1 MLSLQDRKEGKM
13 HYTPEQLKEFI
24 NENDTFGKSNA
35 IQITHLEE
43 GYAEAE
49 LQVNPNSMN
58 AVHTV
63 QGGAIFTL
71 ADMAFAGAAN
81 SFGDKCVA
89 MSAAVSFIR
98 PGTGK
103 KLFAKAK
110 VISKGKRS
118 CVVDVEILSEED
130 KLLAKLQITGFFFE
144 KGA

>member
-1 MLSLQDRKEGKM
+1 MQFTLQ
-13 HYTPEQLKEFI
+13 QLKDFI

-35 IQITHLEE
+35 IQLTLLEE

-49 LQVNPNSMN
+49 LLVNENSCN
-58 AVHTV
+58 AVNTV

-98 PGTGK
+98 PGSGN
-103 KLFAKAK
+103 KLLARAK
-110 VISKGKRS
+110 VINKGRRS
-118 CVVDVEILSEED
+118 CVVDVEVVNTED
-130 KLLAKLQITGFFFE
+130 KLVAKIQITGFFFE
-144 KGA
+144 K

>member
-1 MLSLQDRKEGKM
+1 M
-13 HYTPEQLKEFI
+13 HYTLEQLKDFI

-35 IQITHLEE
+35 MQITRLEE
-43 GYAEAE
+43 GYALAE
-49 LQVNPNSMN
+49 LSINENSFN
-58 AVHTV
+58 AVKTV

-98 PGTGK
+98 PGFGS
-103 KLFAKAK
+103 KLYAEAK

-118 CVVDVEILSEED
+118 CVVDVEVTSDEK
-130 KLLAKLQITGFFFE
+130 KLVAKLQITGFFFE
-144 KGA
+144 KA